1 MTPYS
6 PVSPSML
13 EALARPAPPVQT
25 RRSRAIGEAAAAML
39 LAGPA
44 AIALVVLLLAPS
56 LALLGLSFTDWELG
70 APELR
75 WIGLHNY
82 AELLEDSTFR
92 AALRN
97 TLVYVGTVMPTSI
110 GLGLLIAI
118 AIEGGTRLRATFRA
132 IYFLPVVSLL
142 VAMATAWQYLLHPTI
157 GPVNRL
163 LGLVGVAPI
172 NWLGSSDWVL
182 FSLCVI
188 GVWENLG
195 FVVVL
200 FMAGLTAIPAELHA
214 AAEMDGA
221 RSAWARFRLVTWP
234 LLGPTTLFVVTIT
247 AIRCLRVFDTVAALT
262 RGGPN
267 NASEVL
273 LHAMYKEGFTF
284 FRIGYSAA
292 ITVVFLA
299 IVLLLMLL
307 QMRVLER
314 RVHYQ

>member
-1 MTPYS
+1 
-6 PVSPSML
+6 ML
-13 EALARPAPPVQT
+13 EALALPAPPIRAQRD
-25 RRSRAIGEAAAAML
+25 RRIGEAAAAML
-39 LAGPA
+39 LAAPA
-44 AIALVVLLLAPS
+44 TLALIVLLLAPS

-70 APELR
+70 APELA
-75 WIGLHNY
+75 WIGLANY
-82 AELLEDSTFR
+82 AELLDDPTFR

-97 TLVYVGTVMPTSI
+97 TLVYVGTVMPVSI

-163 LGLVGVAPI
+163 LGMVGVAPI
-172 NWLGSSDWVL
+172 NWLGSSDWVMV
-182 FSLCVI
+182 SLCLI

-200 FMAGLTAIPAELHA
+200 FMAGLTAIPSELHA

-273 LHAMYKEGFTF
+273 LHAMYREGFTF

-299 IVLLLMLL
+299 IVLLLMLV

-314 RVHYQ
+314 RVHYA